1 MLLQLTILKNLFK
14 IFTFQSLFHYYGK
27 AGLVQ
32 LNILAET
39 FCPKN
44 LSGSVPLPTN
54 QMEFFGG
61 IFGEYIWTLNS
72 VWGKYKR
79 KKRFKKRRKRD
90 QTEGTLSEHSIKRA
104 SLLFVFFSKVQNI
117 FSQTVAILLY
127 LMVFGSNPIMYTIQ
141 QNSNIVLYSVRSHN
155 CTISNI
161 VIKVLRMATKWRKAH
176 SSLFQNSPRLPQS
189 LHLLA
194 RKHMQRPTRRQ
205 IIPVDSEF

>member
-54 QMEFFGG
+54 QIFGG
-61 IFGEYIWTLNS
+61 KFGEYIWTLNS

-104 SLLFVFFSKVQNI
+104 SLLFVFFLKFRTSFHKQLQYCCI
-117 FSQTVAILLY
+117 SWY
-127 LMVFGSNPIMYTIQ
+127 L
-141 QNSNIVLYSVRSHN
+141 
-155 CTISNI
+155 
-161 VIKVLRMATKWRKAH
+161 A
-176 SSLFQNSPRLPQS
+176 
-189 LHLLA
+189 
-194 RKHMQRPTRRQ
+194 Q
-205 IIPVDSEF
+205 IR